1 MMPYRSTASTCTA
14 SRRSQQAWHK
24 PLFAVRL
31 RGCEQ
36 LRHTSCG
43 SLRRGSG
50 GVAGLGCG
58 CLSHLRWHALHQP
71 RAWVGLSQLGTE
83 HVSIAHHHTG
93 GTRAGTTRATSTPGV
108 PQSRPAPPI
117 RSPARSPCTR
127 QPAPAPT
134 PTPQARHPQS
144 GRPLGGP
151 ARLGSRPA
159 SRRSGTG
166 RRASH
171 EEPPA
176 APLTAQKPTRSRP
189 RSATAAAPPPAPL
202 PASPPDTVTPY
213 SPAPSTAG
221 YRSPRHA
228 TRR

>member
-1 MMPYRSTASTCTA
+1 MPYRSTASTCTA

-43 SLRRGSG
+43 SSRRGSG

-127 QPAPAPT
+127 RPAPAPT

-144 GRPLGGP
+144 GRPSGGP
-151 ARLGSRPA
+151 ARLGSQPA

-166 RRASH
+166 HHSGH
-171 EEPPA
+171 
-176 APLTAQKPTRSRP
+176 
-189 RSATAAAPPPAPL
+189 AAPP
-202 PASPPDTVTPY
+202 STHPPTRPPTHTP
-213 SPAPSTAG
+213 PSTATAG
-221 YRSPRHA
+221 TPHPAQSPA
-228 TRR
+228 TRPDTAPPSTGPPAPRQSPQPHPSTCR